1 VTPRAL
7 LARAALAA
15 TLLLPAW
22 SLPPSFA
29 AGSAISLAAGSAI
42 SLATG
47 STILLATGSTIS
59 LAVGATPDE
68 YQVKAVFLFNFG
80 QFVEWPSNAYDSPQA
95 PFVICVLGEDP
106 FGKTLDDV
114 VRGEAVGSR
123 SLVVR
128 RYTDA
133 DGIAGCNILF
143 VGRND
148 AALLDEALAAARGHS
163 VLTVTDV
170 DGAASNGAIIVLYN
184 DRQRIRMRINLAAA
198 KANHLVISSKLLRP
212 AEVVGTEGG

>member
-1 VTPRAL
+1 VSVSV
-7 LARAALAA
+7 LARGALVAASLVAA
-15 TLLLPAW
+15 VAQAE
-22 SLPPSFA
+22 FA
-29 AGSAISLAAGSAI
+29 AGAK
-42 SLATG
+42 
-47 STILLATGSTIS
+47 
-59 LAVGATPDE
+59 GAPDE

-80 QFVEWPSNAYDSPQA
+80 QFVEWPRETYDSPQA

-114 VRGEAVGSR
+114 VRGEAIDSR

-128 RYTDA
+128 RYGDA
-133 DGIAGCNILF
+133 EGIAGCNILF

-148 AALLDEALAAARGHS
+148 AGLLDDALAAARGHS

-170 DGAASNGAIIVLYN
+170 SGAESSGAIIVLYN

-212 AEVVGTEGG
+212 AEVIGAEGG